1 MSTASLT
8 VQLDLESYEDPVYS
22 ERVVTDHI
30 VFALTRLFGQVGA
43 AIPFQVED
51 IDRKLR
57 RIKIVTDSIFLQK
70 LRCALTL
77 QDQYQGVK
85 CCFHTLDVQTA
96 KHSETE

>member
-8 VQLDLESYEDPVYS
+8 VQLDLVSYEDPVYS
-22 ERVVTDHI
+22 ERIVADHI

-51 IDRKLR
+51 IDRNLR
-57 RIKIVTDSIFLQK
+57 KIKIVTDTIFLKK

-77 QDQYQGVK
+77 QDQYQGVQ
-85 CCFHTLDVQTA
+85 CCFHTLDVQTV